1 MLITNHQCQVAG
13 HAPLSRPWQPGRPGW
28 HIRDSDGQAPGAQ
41 YAGYYD
47 SEDSLAPGHRVTVAR
62 PAETARL
69 AAESHCTGRTRLGLG
84 LRRVGETPR
93 VSPDRPASESESD
106 PGPGPS
112 PIGRPYDSDSSKGHW
127 HDPPTLL
134 VRAAPGADSARPGE
148 TREARREKYH
158 RNITRKYRVI
168 YQYFSPGQ
176 YRGRRI
182 IAGRAGLNKF

>member
-13 HAPLSRPWQPGRPGW
+13 HAPLSRPWQPGRPGSVALG
-28 HIRDSDGQAPGAQ
+28 HPRLGRPGARRSVQ
-41 YAGYYD
+41 RLRVQ
-47 SEDSLAPGHRVTVAR
+47 SRTHWHRVTGS
-62 PAETARL
+62 PWHGPPRL

-148 TREARREKYH
+148 SERRDARH
-158 RNITRKYRVI
+158 ITEI
-168 YQYFSPGQ
+168 SPGN
-176 YRGRRI
+176 
-182 IAGRAGLNKF
+182 IA

>member
-1 MLITNHQCQVAG
+1 M
-13 HAPLSRPWQPGRPGW
+13 
-28 HIRDSDGQAPGAQ
+28 
-41 YAGYYD
+41 
-47 SEDSLAPGHRVTVAR
+47 AR

-69 AAESHCTGRTRLGLG
+69 AADSESHCTGRTRLGLG

-127 HDPPTLL
+127 HNPPTLL

-148 TREARREKYH
+148 SERRDARHITEISEIMISVISAIWPNISRKKNYRRPGRPGKHIKYG
-158 RNITRKYRVI
+158 RGNIPNFKRVI
-168 YQYFSPGQ
+168 NS
-176 YRGRRI
+176 
-182 IAGRAGLNKF
+182 GLNFQRPDFTSNATHRPRRFWLAFVLFTKLLEWKN